1 MDTRNIDITGILP
14 QRNPMIMISQLE
26 TCDEEFAS
34 SNFIIE
40 EDNIFVNNGELSTA
54 GILENIA
61 QTCAARIGYL
71 CKYVYFKPICI
82 GYIGAVKK
90 LEVIE
95 NPKVGDKIL
104 TEIKILNSAFN
115 IDQIEA
121 KVWSTNKTKILA
133 EGEMKISLTETEI

>member
-1 MDTRNIDITGILP
+1 MDTRDIDITDILP

-26 TCDEEFAS
+26 SCDEEFAT
-34 SNFIIE
+34 SNFSIKD
-40 EDNIFVNNGELSTA
+40 DNILVNEGCLSTS

-95 NPKVGDKIL
+95 NPKVGESIF

-121 KVWSTNKTKILA
+121 KVWSKDKTRILA
-133 EGEMKISLTETEI
+133 EGEMKISLTDTEI